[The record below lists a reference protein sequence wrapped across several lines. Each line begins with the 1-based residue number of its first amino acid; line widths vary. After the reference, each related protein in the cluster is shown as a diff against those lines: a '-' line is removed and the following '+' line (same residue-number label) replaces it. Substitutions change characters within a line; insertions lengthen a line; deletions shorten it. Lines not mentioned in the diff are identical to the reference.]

1 MTGVLIFSSNRG
13 KMSWIRS
20 STPDAYSY
28 YFLEQSQLEIEGTHN
43 TSVIAVLANVL
54 KRYVQYI
61 LVDNQEYCLFMDV
74 YSDLKPTPCML
85 ICRLTKEETLWTS
98 GALQKG
104 ECEE

>member
-20 STPDAYSY
+20 STSDIDAYSY

-54 KRYVQYI
+54 KRYVQYDI
-61 LVDNQEYCLFMDV
+61 SL
-74 YSDLKPTPCML
+74 
-85 ICRLTKEETLWTS
+85 
-98 GALQKG
+98 
-104 ECEE
+104 

>member
-43 TSVIAVLANVL
+43 TSVITVFGKCIEKVCTI
-54 KRYVQYI
+54 RYI

-85 ICRLTKEETLWTS
+85 ICRLTKEETVDFRGTTE
-98 GALQKG
+98 GRV
-104 ECEE
+104 